1 MSAAADGTQE
11 ERCTQLEWIM
21 NDVAVEPGG
30 SKHRASLEIQTL
42 VVKKIPEKTIVL
54 RIIQASTE
62 LENKYVP

>member
-42 VVKKIPEKTIVL
+42 VVKKIPENNRPQNHTSEH
-54 RIIQASTE
+54 RA
-62 LENKYVP
+62 